1 LSRVYKELA
10 CTVRSNTCRA
20 RLKSQRYVLCPLQ
33 QSLSG
38 MVPLGMKERAHSV
51 IEMMRSYLR
60 FLQCQPGR
68 LGIRAHPWI
77 MRCRIKPKL
86 LNRFAD
92 FAFHG
97 GHLIVLLGRNTYA
110 SKELCSSGFFCLNPH
125 FLIKIDCCERRRRT
139 SIYYLIKT
147 QEIHAVFGCC
157 SSALNLRRN
166 LSLHHLPEFLL
177 ARKMP

>member
-1 LSRVYKELA
+1 
-10 CTVRSNTCRA
+10 
-20 RLKSQRYVLCPLQ
+20 
-33 QSLSG
+33 
-38 MVPLGMKERAHSV
+38 MVPLRVKERAHSV
-51 IEMMRSYLR
+51 IKMVCRYLR
-60 FLQCQPGR
+60 PFKRQPRRFGV
-68 LGIRAHPWI
+68 RAHPWI

-139 SIYYLIKT
+139 SIYYLIKA
-147 QEIHAVFGCC
+147 QEIHAVFWLLLICAQPAAKSIC
-157 SSALNLRRN
+157 PPSSRISTCTEDAIAWRANSSRV
-166 LSLHHLPEFLL
+166 S
-177 ARKMP
+177 KQ